1 MVEHN
6 DDDDGLFQV
15 EWQTDSR
22 VGSRKNIQ
30 HRAGGG
36 DVKVESFFQLGSFT
50 IMRQL
55 FFIPEILIHVSF
67 RFSTKKWRWSAKARW
82 VQDHRNFDSGKY
94 LSKANAG
101 I

>member
-36 DVKVESFFQLGSFT
+36 DVKVKIFFHLQ
-50 IMRQL
+50 
-55 FFIPEILIHVSF
+55 
-67 RFSTKKWRWSAKARW
+67 
-82 VQDHRNFDSGKY
+82 
-94 LSKANAG
+94 
-101 I
+101 

>member
-6 DDDDGLFQV
+6 DDDDDLLQV

-36 DVKVESFFQLGSFT
+36 DVKVKIFFHLQ
-50 IMRQL
+50 
-55 FFIPEILIHVSF
+55 
-67 RFSTKKWRWSAKARW
+67 
-82 VQDHRNFDSGKY
+82 
-94 LSKANAG
+94 
-101 I
+101 

>member
-1 MVEHN
+1 MIEHN

-36 DVKVESFFQLGSFT
+36 DVKVK
-50 IMRQL
+50 I
-55 FFIPEILIHVSF
+55 
-67 RFSTKKWRWSAKARW
+67 FSNW
-82 VQDHRNFDSGKY
+82 VHLQ
-94 LSKANAG
+94 
-101 I
+101 